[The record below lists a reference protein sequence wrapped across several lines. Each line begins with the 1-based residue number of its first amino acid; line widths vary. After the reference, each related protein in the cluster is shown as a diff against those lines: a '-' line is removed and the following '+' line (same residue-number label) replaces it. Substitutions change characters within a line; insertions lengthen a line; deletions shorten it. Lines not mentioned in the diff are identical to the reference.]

1 MHPNQSMKRDKELL
15 RSSLGEELSKEIEG
29 LKEDQ
34 ENSLFKQLLK
44 LDQISYTN

>member
-1 MHPNQSMKRDKELL
+1 MQGDKELL
-15 RSSLGEELSKEIEG
+15 RSSVGEELSKDIEA
-29 LKEDQ
+29 LKDDL